1 MSYIDPYM
9 WEDRIV
15 DIFYFV
21 SLKPFFLRHESFSKI
36 ALADQSSMHTFFFFT
51 SQQLNVGLL
60 LNWKGSSVYSLSID
74 FIDSHLVHG

>member
-36 ALADQSSMHTFFFFT
+36 ALADQSSMHTLFF
-51 SQQLNVGLL
+51 LL
-60 LNWKGSSVYSLSID
+60 ANNSM
-74 FIDSHLVHG
+74 